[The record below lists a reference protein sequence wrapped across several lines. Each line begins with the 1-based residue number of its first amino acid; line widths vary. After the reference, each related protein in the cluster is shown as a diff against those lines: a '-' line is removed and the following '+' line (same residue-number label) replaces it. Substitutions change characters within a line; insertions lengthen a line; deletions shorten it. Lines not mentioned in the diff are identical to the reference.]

1 MLNVIGNKLEITTID
16 YSVVVALKKLHPSAI
31 IVEEWSRTDF
41 ATVYDI
47 TINIVD

>member
-1 MLNVIGNKLEITTID
+1 MLNVIGNKLNITTID
-16 YSVVVALKKLHPSAI
+16 YSVVVALKKLHPTAI
-31 IVEEWSRTDF
+31 VAEDWSRTEF